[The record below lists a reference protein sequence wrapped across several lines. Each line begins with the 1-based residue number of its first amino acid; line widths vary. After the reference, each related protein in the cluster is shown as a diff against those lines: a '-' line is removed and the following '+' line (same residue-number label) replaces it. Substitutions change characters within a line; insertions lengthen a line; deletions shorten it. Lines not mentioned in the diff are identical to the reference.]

1 MEEIKVEDSLEKAK
15 LLKRKTELLSEIT
28 KCNIQ
33 IDQTQQKIKDLKLK
47 KPLTISAADQ
57 AQIEMLKKQTELSL
71 KEREALAKE
80 MDLIEHGLEMLK
92 LVKKAV
98 CLANIRYLLKE
109 HPEVKIGQIEAE
121 GGVSTGYTSKLE
133 RAGNK
138 SDPPIEYI
146 AAAAKA
152 FNISIDTL
160 LFVPLEEMTASEKY
174 LLRFLEKVERETTD
188 EKMIWKRESN
198 MTLNKSVSTDAYDF
212 IHPLL
217 VPDKESFDSYGNYHE
232 MHFQSRFFPEK
243 TVRITADLYHAE
255 MTNTGSM
262 LYILPETLTDH
273 PGGKEELTGFELY
286 IYDSQEVTP
295 ICNTMQAHPA
305 IAKAVAKLYSLI
317 QESSAHVKLDEKARS
332 LIDAFMDPKPK
343 AVVKVKP
350 MVKLVKQVNPFEELE
365 DDGELPF

>member
-28 KCNIQ
+28 KYNIQ

-47 KPLTISAADQ
+47 KPLTLSAADQ

-152 FNISIDTL
+152 FNISVDTL

-174 LLRFLEKVERETTD
+174 LLRFLEKVERDTTE
-188 EKMIWKRESN
+188 EKIIWERESST
-198 MTLNKSVSTDAYDF
+198 TLNKSASADGYDF
-212 IHPLL
+212 IHPLH
-217 VPDKESFDSYGNYHE
+217 VPDKDSYDSYGNYHE
-232 MHFQSRFFPEK
+232 LHFQSRFFPEK
-243 TVRITADLYHAE
+243 TVRVTADPYHAE
-255 MTNTGSM
+255 MTGTDSV
-262 LYILPETLTDH
+262 LYILSETLTDY
-273 PGGKEELTGFELY
+273 PGSKLELTGFELY
-286 IYDSQEVTP
+286 IYDNREITP
-295 ICNTMQAHPA
+295 ICNTIMAHPA
-305 IAKAVAKLYSLI
+305 IAAAVTKLYS
-317 QESSAHVKLDEKARS
+317 
-332 LIDAFMDPKPK
+332 
-343 AVVKVKP
+343 
-350 MVKLVKQVNPFEELE
+350 
-365 DDGELPF
+365 